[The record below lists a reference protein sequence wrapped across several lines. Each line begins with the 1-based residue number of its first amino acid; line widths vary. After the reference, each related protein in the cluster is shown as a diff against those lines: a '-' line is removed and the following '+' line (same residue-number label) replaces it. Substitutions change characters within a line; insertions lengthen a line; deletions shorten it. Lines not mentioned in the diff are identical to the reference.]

1 MHVISHLNVKWGH
14 QSECDVREGLKRQTA
29 WQQSSRGAQT
39 DPGRIPS
46 FKNRPVMTD
55 SLHRQVSRLSEP
67 GLCTSSSKKQAMEAV
82 SLCLNNTFILF
93 FCF

>member
-1 MHVISHLNVKWGH
+1 MQSIGCMLLAISMSNGDII
-14 QSECDVREGLKRQTA
+14 ECNVREGLKGQTA

-39 DPGRIPS
+39 DPGRIPD

-67 GLCTSSSKKQAMEAV
+67 GLCNE
-82 SLCLNNTFILF
+82 
-93 FCF
+93 